1 MATSPRKTAPRKTAA
16 TLPGRS
22 SSGNTVLVLNGPNL
36 NLLGTREPGIYGHDT
51 LPDVNAR
58 LVVQG
63 KAAGVSV
70 ATFQSNHEGA
80 LVDRVHAAR
89 TEGVRFVIINP
100 GALTHTSV
108 ALRDALTGV
117 DIPFIEV
124 HLTNVH
130 AREAFR
136 HHSYFSDKAVGTIV
150 GLGPRGYE
158 FALAYAV
165 TRLKG

>member
-22 SSGNTVLVLNGPNL
+22 SNGNTVLVLHGPNL

-63 KAAGVSV
+63 TAAGVLV

-108 ALRDALTGV
+108 ALRDALAGV

>member
-1 MATSPRKTAPRKTAA
+1 MATTPRKSAA
-16 TLPGRS
+16 RSKVGSQPTL
-22 SSGNTVLVLNGPNL
+22 SSGSNTVLVLNGPNL
-36 NLLGTREPGIYGHDT
+36 NLLGTREPAIYGHDT
-51 LPDVNAR
+51 LPDVLAR
-58 LVVQG
+58 LVAQG
-63 KAAGVSV
+63 KAAGVAV
-70 ATFQSNHEGA
+70 TTFQSNHEGA

-158 FALAYAV
+158 FALAHV
-165 TRLKG
+165 ITRLEG